1 MKRMNRFN
9 RTNWLVGGLLHQVF
23 TPEITT
29 MGLCVEK
36 CGRPARGSGV
46 CARCK
51 ADELGE
57 VVGQKLAD
65 ALLGAMQ
72 AVREASKPRRKK
84 NVDAT

>member
-1 MKRMNRFN
+1 MSRFD
-9 RTNWLVGGLLHQVF
+9 RTNWLVGGMLNQVF
-23 TPEITT
+23 TPQITT

-51 ADELGE
+51 TNELGE

-65 ALLGAMQ
+65 DLLAAML